1 MAETLAALASAG
13 GTALVTAMVTD
24 GWEGVR
30 ARFARLLSHGGD
42 AEAIQAA
49 EERLEQSRLALE
61 AASGAEI
68 ERLRVEQ
75 EIAWRTRLEDLLE
88 RDPGVAE
95 TLRSLVAEVQAGPS
109 GSTVR
114 VEQHTLGYDHAQQAV
129 LGSGVQNVTFGSQHG
144 PDASQQ

>member
-1 MAETLAALASAG
+1 MLAEALTALASTG

-30 ARFARLLSHGGD
+30 ARFARLLGHGN
-42 AEAIQAA
+42 AEAMQAA

-61 AASGAEI
+61 AASGARL
-68 ERLRVEQ
+68 ERVRTEQ

-88 RDPGVAE
+88 RDPGAAE
-95 TLRSLVAEVQAGPS
+95 SLKSLVAEVQAGLG

-114 VEQHTLGYDHAQQAV
+114 VEQRTLGYDHAQQAV
-129 LGSGVQNVTFGSQHG
+129 LGHGVQNVTFGEQHG